1 MDVKR
6 WPFANIAELGSG
18 GSSQGPIEKIGLS
31 KLHQAKSNDDVAD
44 NCLSDPK
51 ELQADAKAEKLAMAY
66 DAFLIGI
73 PVVLILKVILCIVAA
88 QIDRFHVDDDID
100 SVSHLTIFLT
110 KVNGQVRYCKVFS
123 IIILD

>member
-1 MDVKR
+1 MDVKK
-6 WPFANIAELGSG
+6 WPFANIVELGSG

-31 KLHQAKSNDDVAD
+31 KLHQAKLNDDVAD

-51 ELQADAKAEKLAMAY
+51 ELQADAKAKKLAIAY

-88 QIDRFHVDDDID
+88 QIDKFHVDDDID
-100 SVSHLTIFLT
+100 SVSHLTILLT
-110 KVNGQVRYCKVFS
+110 KVNGQVR
-123 IIILD
+123 